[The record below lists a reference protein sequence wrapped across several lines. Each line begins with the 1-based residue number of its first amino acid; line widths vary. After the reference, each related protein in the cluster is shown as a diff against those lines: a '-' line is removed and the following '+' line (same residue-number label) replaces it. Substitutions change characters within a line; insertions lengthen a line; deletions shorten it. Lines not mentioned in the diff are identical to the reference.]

1 MRLFPGWKKMTAMA
15 PTLRHDLA
23 IMGDTQLGQ
32 PLPAHR
38 WGNVSQPTLVA
49 TGAKSEAFFH
59 QSAEALVALLPDAR
73 HYRLPKANHSAVAA
87 SPKRV
92 AEMILGLVRHTVG
105 ADLTTV
111 RSPRQGCRRSRS

>member
-1 MRLFPGWKKMTAMA
+1 MVAMMRLFPGWKKMTAMA

-59 QSAEALVALLPDAR
+59 QSAEALVAQLPDAR
-73 HYRLPKANHSAVAA
+73 HDRLPKANHSAVVA

-92 AEMILGLVRHTVG
+92 AEMILGFVAPSVL
-105 ADLTTV
+105 A
-111 RSPRQGCRRSRS
+111 

>member
-1 MRLFPGWKKMTAMA
+1 MTWRSWA
-15 PTLRHDLA
+15 TRK
-23 IMGDTQLGQ
+23 LGQ